1 MKDNIGKCH
10 LSLSSGKTERIKFE
24 NSANFNHIGT

>member
-1 MKDNIGKCH
+1 MKDNIAKCH
-10 LSLSSGKTERIKFE
+10 LWLSSGKRERIKFE